1 MVYSSQQPQG
11 PSQSLLVGHLAGHP
25 WFIHRP
31 VSYRAGGG
39 NFPSPLLLAPLLP
52 VAPPLAGD
60 GMYRAQSYR
69 RIVPCRRG
77 QLSVAAPPGPIAQQT
92 APLGRR
98 RNVSCRIVRSY
109 RALPAGAT
117 SRQPSSWHHCPLWS
131 PSGRLTGIPSGRAGP
146 DGGRR
151 RLSVNRK
158 LLLFNRNRP
167 PVPLGRGEAAE
178 ASQKNQIASREIQYF
193 ASRIPVPQ
201 P

>member
-1 MVYSSQQPQG
+1 MYGAV
-11 PSQSLLVGHLAGHP
+11 
-25 WFIHRP
+25 
-31 VSYRAGGG
+31 
-39 NFPSPLLLAPLLP
+39 PL
-52 VAPPLAGD
+52 
-60 GMYRAQSYR
+60 R

-77 QLSVAAPPGPIAQQT
+77 QLSVAGHPGTIAQQG

-98 RNVSCRIVRSY
+98 RNASCRIVSSY
-109 RALPAGAT
+109 PTEPAGAT
-117 SRQPSSWHHCPLWS
+117 FRQPSSWHHCPLWS
-131 PSGRLTGIPSGRAGP
+131 PLWPATEYVVSYRIVVAHSTVTLGYSSYVLTGRGGSSATGNPAGPAGP

-158 LLLFNRNRP
+158 LILFNRNRS
-167 PVPLGRGEAAE
+167 PVPLGREEAAE